1 MRLHEGSI
9 TKVYPE
15 LLTCFFHDIMR
26 ALNLV
31 ISMRLLFV
39 AQPTIRKSSMI
50 LFSSPT
56 CAMSHGAR
64 LVLHEKAITADIE
77 YFDVNQPP
85 NDLLEFNPT
94 GTSPTLVER
103 DLVLYDARIIMEYLD
118 ERFPHPPL
126 HQMDPVSRANSR
138 MIIKRI
144 DQDWYELM
152 NEIVHS
158 GEKKSARAKKLL
170 KESLLAAAPI
180 FEARPF
186 FMSDEFSLIDCVMAP
201 LLWRLPILGIE
212 TATTGDALKSYANRL
227 FRRPAFAASLSNDE
241 KEMNEIIK

>member
-1 MRLHEGSI
+1 M
-9 TKVYPE
+9 
-15 LLTCFFHDIMR
+15 
-26 ALNLV
+26 
-31 ISMRLLFV
+31 
-39 AQPTIRKSSMI
+39 AQPTTRKSAMT

-64 LVLHEKAITADIE
+64 LVLHEKAIAADIE
-77 YFDVNQPP
+77 YYDINQPP
-85 NDLLEFNPT
+85 EDLLEFNPT
-94 GTSPTLVER
+94 GNSPTLLER
-103 DLVLYDARIIMEYLD
+103 GLVLYDARIIMEYLD

-126 HQMDPVSRANSR
+126 HQMDPVSRANAR

-152 NEIVHS
+152 NEIIHS

-170 KESLLAAAPI
+170 KESLLSAAPV

-212 TATTGDALKSYANRL
+212 TATTGEGLKNYANRL
-227 FRRPAFAASLSNDE
+227 FRRPAFAASLSSAE
-241 KEMNEIIK
+241 KEMNEIPK